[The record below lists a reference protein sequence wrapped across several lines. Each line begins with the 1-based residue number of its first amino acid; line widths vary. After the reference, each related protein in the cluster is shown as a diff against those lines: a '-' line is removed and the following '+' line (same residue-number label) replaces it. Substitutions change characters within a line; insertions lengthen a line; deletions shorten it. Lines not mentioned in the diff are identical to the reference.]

1 MRNLLTTLLLI
12 LSINV
17 SAVPLLQLDIP
28 IGDYD
33 HNTQD
38 SVVSD
43 TQYGLTAIL
52 NEKYLNNPINGLLTD
67 SFYLSFAL
75 VSEFISGSGD
85 YGSFTINGNEI
96 AVTAD
101 MIWGTPPSED
111 DDIAGHGIYDTWYY
125 QYLFDFSDAEY
136 QLLYDAEWD
145 TYPGNQYGYFM
156 TFDVDVSNLVDGI
169 DLHHDLYNLD
179 GTLFAPMSHD
189 AQYVYTGDGGDG
201 GDSCNPLNPFDPCEI
216 SEPKVLGL
224 MFAALLSLFLFF
236 SMKGF
241 TVHRT

>member
-1 MRNLLTTLLLI
+1 MKLFSFLMVFS
-12 LSINV
+12 LSVN
-17 SAVPLLQLDIP
+17 AVPLLQLDIP

-52 NEKYLNNPINGLLTD
+52 NEKYLNNPINGSLTD

-85 YGSFTINGNEI
+85 YGSFTVNGNEI

-125 QYLFDFSDAEY
+125 QYLFNFSNAEY
-136 QLLYDAEWD
+136 ELLYDAEWD
-145 TYPGNQYGYFM
+145 TYPGDQYGYFM
-156 TFDVDVSNLVDGI
+156 TFDVDVSNLANGI

-189 AQYVYTGDGGDG
+189 AQYVYNSAPPPSSSG
-201 GDSCNPLNPFDPCEI
+201 GDSCNPLNPFDPCEL
-216 SEPKVLGL
+216 SEPNT
-224 MFAALLSLFLFF
+224 LLLITLAVFMTLCFIDY
-236 SMKGF
+236 KYVIRG
-241 TVHRT
+241 

>member
-101 MIWGTPPSED
+101 MVWGKPPSED

-136 QLLYDAEWD
+136 QLLYDAERD

-179 GTLFAPMSHD
+179 GSRFAPMSHD
-189 AQYVYTGDGGDG
+189 AQYVYNGDGGDG
-201 GDSCNPLNPFDPCEI
+201 GDSCNPLNPFDPCEL
-216 SEPKVLGL
+216 SEPNTILL
-224 MFAALLSLFLFF
+224 MTLAVFMTLFIVDYRNVIR
-236 SMKGF
+236 S
-241 TVHRT
+241 

>member
-1 MRNLLTTLLLI
+1 MSDMAN
-12 LSINV
+12 
-17 SAVPLLQLDIP
+17 AVPILQLDTV
-28 IGDYD
+28 GGSYD
-33 HNTQD
+33 HQTQD
-38 SVVSD
+38 SVISD

-52 NEKYLNNPINGLLTD
+52 NEKYLNNPINGSLTD
-67 SFYLSFAL
+67 SFYISFAL

-96 AVTAD
+96 AVTED

-125 QYLFDFSDAEY
+125 QYLFNFSDAEY

-145 TYPGNQYGYFM
+145 TYPGDQYGYFM
-156 TFDVDVSNLVDGI
+156 TFDVDVSNLIDGI

-179 GTLFAPMSHD
+179 GSLFAPMSHD
-189 AQYVYTGDGGDG
+189 AQYVYNGDGGDG

-224 MFAALLSLFLFF
+224 MFAAFLSMGLFSYMRRDHL
-236 SMKGF
+236 S
-241 TVHRT
+241 R

>member
-1 MRNLLTTLLLI
+1 MAN
-12 LSINV
+12 
-17 SAVPLLQLDIP
+17 AVPILQLDTV
-28 IGDYD
+28 GGSYD
-33 HNTQD
+33 HQTQD
-38 SVVSD
+38 SVISD

-52 NEKYLNNPINGLLTD
+52 NEKYLNNPINGSLTD
-67 SFYLSFAL
+67 SFYISFAL

-96 AVTAD
+96 AVTED

-125 QYLFDFSDAEY
+125 QYLFNFSDAEY

-145 TYPGNQYGYFM
+145 TYPGDQYGYFM
-156 TFDVDVSNLVDGI
+156 TFDVDVSNLIDGI

-179 GTLFAPMSHD
+179 GSLFAPMSHD
-189 AQYVYTGDGGDG
+189 AQYVYNGDGGDG

-224 MFAALLSLFLFF
+224 MFAAFLSMGLFSYMRRDHL
-236 SMKGF
+236 S
-241 TVHRT
+241 R